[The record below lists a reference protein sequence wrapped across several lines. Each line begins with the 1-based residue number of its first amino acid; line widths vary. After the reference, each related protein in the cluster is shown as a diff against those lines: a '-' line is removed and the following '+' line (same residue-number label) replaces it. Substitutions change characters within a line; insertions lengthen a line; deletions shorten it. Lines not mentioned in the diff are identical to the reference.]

1 MQSRVCP
8 ALVGVPAA
16 SPNKSRIRWP
26 LTAVLGLSFVWLALD
41 ITRILPIF
49 SKLFTGIGVEIPLPT
64 RALLS
69 SPWWFLPAVFAV
81 GALLAVAKS
90 FVALNKLQLRVVNIA
105 FILIGLSPFVVLV
118 LVYLP
123 LFMLVGKL
131 TGTN

>member
-1 MQSRVCP
+1 LVVSAGRVRC
-8 ALVGVPAA
+8 
-16 SPNKSRIRWP
+16 W
-26 LTAVLGLSFVWLALD
+26 
-41 ITRILPIF
+41 
-49 SKLFTGIGVEIPLPT
+49 
-64 RALLS
+64 
-69 SPWWFLPAVFAV
+69 
-81 GALLAVAKS
+81 ALLAVAKS